1 MANVIELKVNQM
13 AEKISSYII
22 KMTTEE
28 RFKKMNKH
36 AFYLSGAPGVG
47 KSQGVQEIKRRVEEA
62 TGKTV
67 NITDLR
73 LLLCAPTD
81 LRGIPFANEDKTK
94 AVWLRPE
101 MFDMDPSEDV
111 INFLFLDELSAAA
124 PSVQAAAYQITLER
138 RIGEHQLPDN
148 CFGLAAG
155 NRLTDKSVAT
165 RMPKALANRLTH
177 FDIIPDLEDWKQWA
191 YKKGVDSR
199 IVGFLNFKPSLL
211 NKFDPSTDDNAFPTP
226 RAWETVNDFIDIYGG
241 IEEAFECI
249 AGTIGLGAAGEFKR
263 YCQVF
268 MNIPNVDDVFAGN
281 PIKMPTQPDILYAL
295 SAAISGRSKGITKKQ
310 MENVLKFT
318 MEMPQEFAV
327 LTVKDMLLVDGVKNV
342 MITCKAWSEW
352 SKKMRQLIL

>member
-148 CFGLAAG
+148 CFVLAAG
-155 NRLTDKSVAT
+155 NRITDKSVAT

-191 YKKGVDSR
+191 YRKGVDSR

-249 AGTIGLGAAGEFKR
+249 AGTIGLG
-263 YCQVF
+263 
-268 MNIPNVDDVFAGN
+268 
-281 PIKMPTQPDILYAL
+281 TQPDILYAL